1 MTDLKPGWTVLAND
15 DQELGVVRAVT
26 QNFVRASRP
35 GFAADLFIPASAIA
49 NVRADA
55 IYLNITKQDAAA
67 IGWEDPP
74 RSGDA
79 LETLPQADLH
89 RHI

>member
-26 QNFVRASRP
+26 QNFVRTSRSR
-35 GFAADLFIPASAIA
+35 FAADLFVPASAIA
-49 NVRADA
+49 NVRADT
-55 IYLNITKQDAAA
+55 IYLNVTKRDAAA
-67 IGWEDPP
+67 FGWEDPP

-79 LETLPQADLH
+79 LENVAEADLH

>member
-1 MTDLKPGWTVLAND
+1 MTDLRPGWTVLAND
-15 DQELGVVRAVT
+15 DQELGIVRAVT
-26 QNFVRASRP
+26 QNFVRTSRP

-49 NVRADA
+49 NVRAGA
-55 IYLNITKQDAAA
+55 IFLSVTKRDAAA
-67 IGWEDPP
+67 IGWEEPP

-79 LETLPQADLH
+79 LETNVEADLH

>member
-1 MTDLKPGWTVLAND
+1 MTDLRPGWAVLAND
-15 DQELGVVRAVT
+15 DEDLGVVRAVT
-26 QNFVRASRP
+26 QNFVRTSRP

-49 NVRADA
+49 IVKAEA
-55 IYLNITKQDAAA
+55 IYLNVSKRDAAT

-79 LETLPQADLH
+79 LETIPQTDLH

>member
-1 MTDLKPGWTVLAND
+1 MPGWTVLAND

-55 IYLNITKQDAAA
+55 IYLNVSKQDAAG

-74 RSGDA
+74 RGSDA
-79 LETLPQADLH
+79 LETIPEADLH